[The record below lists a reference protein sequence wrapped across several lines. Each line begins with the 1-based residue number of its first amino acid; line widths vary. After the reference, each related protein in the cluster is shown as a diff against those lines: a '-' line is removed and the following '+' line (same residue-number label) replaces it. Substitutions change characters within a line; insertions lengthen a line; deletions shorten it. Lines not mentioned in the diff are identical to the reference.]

1 MIEKKSTFEKNTLV
15 IGSGYWGKNLVR
27 NFSEL
32 GALFG
37 ICDKNRE
44 TLQKFKVQYPGIQIF
59 ENLEEALAEEAIEHV
74 AIATPAETHFKMAQ
88 TCLLAGKNVFV
99 EKPLALTFAH
109 GLSLVKLSEKV
120 KKNLFVGHLLE
131 YHGAVKKLNEMTE
144 NGELGDIQYI
154 YSNRLNLGKFR
165 TEENILWSFAPHDI
179 SVILKLLKTMPL
191 EVSCFGGSYLQ
202 PNIADTT
209 VTNMLFDKGVR
220 AHIFVSWLHPFKEQ
234 KLVVVGSK
242 KMAVFNDVSADQKLL
257 IYDQG
262 VDWIDNRP
270 VPKKQKGTVV
280 PFESSEPLRDECI
293 AFLTT
298 SKEGKLPVTDGYNGL
313 RVLRIL
319 RASQHSLQT
328 DGRAVPIYESYEELN
343 TI

>member
-1 MIEKKSTFEKNTLV
+1 MIEENSSFKKNTLV

-37 ICDKNRE
+37 ICDNNRE
-44 TLQKFKVQYPGIQIF
+44 TLAKFKAQYPGIQTF
-59 ENLEEALAEEAIEHV
+59 ENLQDALTNESIEHI
-74 AIATPAETHFKMAQ
+74 AIATPAETHFELAQ
-88 TCLLAGKNVFV
+88 ACLLAGKNVFV

-131 YHGAVKKLNEMTE
+131 YHGAVKKLNEMARA
-144 NGELGDIQYI
+144 GELGDIQYI

-242 KMAVFNDVSADQKLL
+242 KMAVFNDVSADQKLV

-262 VDWIDNRP
+262 VDWVDNHP
-270 VPKKQKGTVV
+270 VPKKQEGTPVS
-280 PFESSEPLRDECI
+280 FENSEPLREECI

-298 SKEGKLPVTDGYNGL
+298 SEEKKQPITDGYNGL

-319 RASQHSLQT
+319 QASQHSLQT

-343 TI
+343 SL

>member
-1 MIEKKSTFEKNTLV
+1 MIEKKSTFKQNTLV

-37 ICDKNRE
+37 ICDSNPE
-44 TLQKFKVQYPGIQIF
+44 TLKKFQKQYPTIQIF
-59 ENLEEALAEEAIEHV
+59 QNLDEALSQPSIEHV
-74 AIATPAETHFKMAQ
+74 AIATPAETHYELAA
-88 TCLLAGKNVFV
+88 TCLNAGKNVFV

-109 GLSLVKLSEKV
+109 GLALVKLSQEV
-120 KKNLFVGHLLE
+120 NKNLFIGHLLE
-131 YHGAVKKLNEMTE
+131 YHGAVKKLNDMVQ
-144 NGELGDIQYI
+144 NDELGHIQYI

-179 SVILKLLKTMPL
+179 SVILKLLKAMPL

-209 VTNMLFDKGVR
+209 VTNMLFDNGVR

-242 KMAVFNDVSADQKLL
+242 KMAVFNDVNPDHKLL

-262 VDWIDNRP
+262 VDWVDNRP
-270 VPKKQKGTVV
+270 VPKKQEGTPVT
-280 PFESSEPLRDECI
+280 FETSEPLREECI
-293 AFLTT
+293 AFIT
-298 SKEGKLPVTDGYNGL
+298 SSESNTKPVTDGYNGL
-313 RVLRIL
+313 RVLRVL
-319 RASQHSLQT
+319 QASQHSLQT

-343 TI
+343 PE